1 MSPCK
6 LRSLAMILAWQLF
19 FGVVCLADAPSF
31 SGEWKTTFGLMQLKQ
46 DGDRVTGSYVLDG
59 VRCTIEGSAKDG
71 VLAFKYREPD
81 VTGEGSFK
89 LSVDGKS
96 FAGRWREIG
105 TERFFPWIGVRTS
118 DKVEEVGFAGLWD
131 SSFGRMRLV
140 QDKDGVEGIYSLANV
155 SSLSGKVTKDRLVF
169 RYKEPEVEG
178 DGWFEL
184 ADGGNLLRGK
194 WKADGSDAWRE
205 WTAKR
210 IQPQSGVKWLVVVEA
225 RWEAS
230 LAEPEYAFGDM
241 LKAFF
246 NRAPNVQVRRR
257 FFNDEN
263 DFRRWCRE
271 TAFLAEPVV
280 LCIATHG
287 TSEGVQVSGKTI
299 TSDAIAESLRYSE
312 NVQLLHFSACLMM
325 KDQSAEKIMK
335 HLGTRATFPISGYA
349 TSVDWAASAVIEFLY
364 FDLILIRGTAPKAA
378 AEQVKILVP
387 TAGDRKVPNA
397 ILPPAGFRILLPSHP
412 LESSTSNENTVQS
425 TAPIA
430 ER

>member
-1 MSPCK
+1 MTQPK
-6 LRSLAMILAWQLF
+6 LHQLLTILGLQIVLAA
-19 FGVVCLADAPSF
+19 CLAADPSF
-31 SGEWKTTFGLMQLKQ
+31 NGGWKTTFGPMQLKQ
-46 DGDRVTGSYVLDG
+46 DGDRVTGSYVMDG
-59 VRCTIEGSAKDG
+59 VRCTIDGSLKDA
-71 VLAFKYREPD
+71 VLTLKYREPD

-89 LSVDGKS
+89 LADDGKS
-96 FAGRWREIG
+96 FAGRWREAG
-105 TERFFPWIGVRTS
+105 TERFFPWVGTRTS
-118 DKVEEVGFAGLWD
+118 DEVKKESFAGLWD
-131 SSFGRMRLV
+131 SSFGRMRLI
-140 QDKDGVEGIYSLANV
+140 QHKDRVDGIYSLANV
-155 SSLSGKVTKDRLVF
+155 SSLSGKVAKDRFVF

-178 DGWFEL
+178 EGWFEL

-210 IQPQSGVKWLVVVEA
+210 IQPQSGRKWLVVVEA

-230 LAEPEYAFGDM
+230 LAEREYAFGDM

-263 DFRRWCRE
+263 DLRRWCRE

-299 TSDAIAESLRYSE
+299 APDAIAESLRYSD

-325 KDQSAEKIMK
+325 KEQSAARIIR
-335 HLGTRATFPISGYA
+335 HLGAQATFPISGYT

-364 FDLILIRGTAPKAA
+364 FDLILIRGTAPEAA

-387 TAGDRKVPNA
+387 IAGDRKVPKA
-397 ILPPAGFRILLPSHP
+397 VLPPAGFRILLPGQPAKITS
-412 LESSTSNENTVQS
+412 SNED
-425 TAPIA
+425 TAVSPA
-430 ER
+430 SKDEQ